1 MRPEAPRLSLE
12 ERGNLQVMPLLKT
25 NGVGYAAKEFVE
37 RMRSIVRLEIEL
49 ALLEIKAKLTR
60 IGVGVGLAAGAAV
73 VAVFALGFLFAAI
86 AAAIALALPWWASL
100 LIVSAVLFGVTA
112 LLAIL
117 GVKSIKAGTPP
128 MPEEAIEEAKLTTEA
143 ITNGK

>member
-1 MRPEAPRLSLE
+1 
-12 ERGNLQVMPLLKT
+12 MPFLKT

-37 RMRSIVRLEIEL
+37 RARSIVRLEIEL

-73 VAVFALGFLFAAI
+73 VALFALGFLFAGI
-86 AAAIALALPWWASL
+86 AAAIALELPWWASL
-100 LIVSAVLFGVTA
+100 LIVSATLFGVTA
-112 LLAIL
+112 LLAYL
-117 GVKSIKAGTPP
+117 GIKSIKAGTPP
-128 MPEEAIEEAKLTTEA
+128 TPEQAIEEARLTTEA

>member
-1 MRPEAPRLSLE
+1 LSAD
-12 ERGNLQVMPLLKT
+12 ERGNLLVMPLLRT

-37 RMRSIVRLEIEL
+37 RARSIVRLEIEL
-49 ALLEIKAKLTR
+49 ALLEIKAKLVR

-73 VAVFALGFLFAAI
+73 VALFALGFLFAGI

-100 LIVSAVLFGVTA
+100 LIVSATLFGVTA
-112 LLAIL
+112 LLALL
-117 GVKSIKAGTPP
+117 GMKSIKAGTPP
-128 MPEEAIEEAKLTTEA
+128 TPEQAIEEARLTTEA

>member
-1 MRPEAPRLSLE
+1 LSLD
-12 ERGNLQVMPLLKT
+12 ERGNLPVMPFLRT

-37 RMRSIVRLEIEL
+37 RARSIVRLEIEL

-73 VAVFALGFLFAAI
+73 VALFALGFLFAGI

-100 LIVSAVLFGVTA
+100 LIVSATLFGVTA
-112 LLAIL
+112 LLAFL
-117 GVKSIKAGTPP
+117 GIKSIKAGTPP
-128 MPEEAIEEAKLTTEA
+128 MPEEAIEEARLTTEA